1 MGALSASLAWGI
13 ICVILLIAIYVC
25 VGLVCGRI
33 CVELVREKNEDMSE
47 ILWFWLGFLANVIGV
62 VLTLIVQKK
71 KKNDESNKE

>member
-33 CVELVREKNEDMSE
+33 CVVLVREKNGDMSE